1 MRPGINS
8 KERAQRIHIRKEV
21 SVKPWQGQKDS
32 NPHLTVLE
40 TVVLP
45 LNYTSMMGDFSPDH
59 IPLFRSP
66 LICKSIVT
74 HLLFNGN
81 KKSSF

>member
-21 SVKPWQGQKDS
+21 SVKPLQGQKDS

-45 LNYTSMMGDFSPDH
+45 LNYTSMMGDFSPD
-59 IPLFRSP
+59 FTYQESSYMQVYCNTP
-66 LICKSIVT
+66 LI
-74 HLLFNGN
+74 
-81 KKSSF
+81 